1 MTNARSP
8 LRTLRAAMFAAL
20 CVALAAMGHAAMSG
34 HDIPPTVLLAAFA
47 VTGGLAWCAA
57 GRQRGVAAIAGG
69 QVAAQG
75 ALHILFSRTR
85 PMSEM
90 AGTADAPASAGGHA
104 THAMAGMPGM
114 ADGPA
119 PMAMP
124 MPTMTCGARYA
135 HLMPDPPDGSAVTD
149 MPGTAGGSLMDA
161 ASHAHALGLDA
172 AAHTMSGG
180 MLAAHLLA
188 ALVCGIW
195 LWRGEAAA
203 FRLARAVGA
212 LGVLAAAPLR
222 RALALVRTR
231 TPALPPP
238 TRRPHPHPR
247 PRQRLRGAVHSH
259 AVIRRGPPG
268 LLAARAMTLGLL
280 VSRAMALGLLVSRAM
295 ALGLLVSRAMALGL
309 LVSRAMALG

>member
-20 CVALAAMGHAAMSG
+20 CVALAALGHSAMSG
-34 HDIPPTVLLAAFA
+34 HDIPLTVLLAAFA
-47 VTGGLAWCAA
+47 VTGVLAWCAA

-75 ALHILFSRTR
+75 ALHLLFSWTR

-90 AGTADAPASAGGHA
+90 AGAADAPAPAGGHA
-104 THAMAGMPGM
+104 THAMAGMPAM
-114 ADGPA
+114 ADGSA

-135 HLMPDPPDGSAVTD
+135 HLMPDPPDGSAVPD

-161 ASHAHALGLDA
+161 ASHAHALGMDA

-203 FRLARAVGA
+203 FRLARAAGA

-222 RALALVRTR
+222 RALALLR
-231 TPALPPP
+231 
-238 TRRPHPHPR
+238 TRRPRCH
-247 PRQRLRGAVHSH
+247 
-259 AVIRRGPPG
+259 RRRAARARTSARARDCAERYTAMPSSDAARRACSLPESGPG
-268 LLAARAMTLGLL
+268 LLAIRATAPGPLARA
-280 VSRAMALGLLVSRAM
+280 
-295 ALGLLVSRAMALGL
+295 
-309 LVSRAMALG
+309 